1 MKRVSVLGII
11 CLGVIVPLL
20 ASVLGCA
27 QEVTAT
33 VTSVPTKTIAFLT
46 DYGTKDFYVG
56 AVKGRIL
63 QINPEARIID
73 ITHEVTPYDIHEGA
87 VTLLLAARE
96 FANDTVFLAIVD
108 PGVGTERRPIAAQ
121 TNDGKIFVAP
131 DNGLLT
137 FVFQELGVKE
147 VRQIT
152 NESWMRP
159 GERSYSFHGR
169 DVFGPVAA
177 HLSLGKSFSEV
188 GPVITDYVTLPI
200 NPSKVEDGKL
210 IGQVLWIDQ
219 YGNVQ
224 VNITGAQA
232 KDAGWKINDR
242 IRIQVGKAAPFVAP
256 FVHTYGDVPE
266 GDPLIFQASTD
277 FLEISINMGNMAEFL
292 GAEIGAPV
300 ELAKEEIAGS
310 NLYFWCSGASATQLV
325 MVLASGRE

>member
-1 MKRVSVLGII
+1 MSRRTRTFFSLVLVVALI
-11 CLGVIVPLL
+11 L
-20 ASVLGCA
+20 AFLSGCG
-27 QEVTAT
+27 QQPTP
-33 VTSVPTKTIAFLT
+33 TSSPAHPKDIAFLT

-63 QINPEARIID
+63 RINPEVNIVD

-96 FANDTVFLAIVD
+96 FSNDTVFLAIVD

-121 TNDGKIFVAP
+121 TEDGKIFVAP

-137 FVFQELGVKE
+137 FVFQEFGVKE

-152 NESWMRP
+152 NEAWMRP

-169 DVFGPVAA
+169 DIFGPVAA

-188 GPVITDYVTLPI
+188 GPVITDYVNLPI
-200 NPSKVEDGKL
+200 SPSKVEDGKL

-224 VNITGAQA
+224 VNITGKQA
-232 KDAGWKINDR
+232 KDAGWAIDDKIQ
-242 IRIQVGKAAPFVAP
+242 IQVGTAAPFVAP

-277 FLEISINMGNMAEFL
+277 FLEISINMGNMAEFT

-300 ELAKEEIAGS
+300 TLTKE
-310 NLYFWCSGASATQLV
+310 
-325 MVLASGRE
+325 

>member
-1 MKRVSVLGII
+1 MSRQVKTFFSLVLAVV
-11 CLGVIVPLL
+11 LLL
-20 ASVLGCA
+20 ASLSGCA
-27 QEVTAT
+27 QQAT
-33 VTSVPTKTIAFLT
+33 ISAPPIQTKIIAFLT

-63 QINPEARIID
+63 QINPEAKIID

-96 FANDTVFLAIVD
+96 FSNDTVFLAIVD

-137 FVFQELGVKE
+137 FVLQEFGVKE

-169 DVFGPVAA
+169 DIFGPVAA

-210 IGQVLWIDQ
+210 VGQVLWIDQ

-224 VNITGAQA
+224 VNITGKQA
-232 KDAGWKINDR
+232 KDAGWEINDK
-242 IRIQVGKAAPFVAP
+242 IRIEVGTATPLVAP

-266 GDPLIFQASTD
+266 GNPLIFQASTD

-300 ELAKEEIAGS
+300 TLIKE
-310 NLYFWCSGASATQLV
+310 
-325 MVLASGRE
+325 

>member
-1 MKRVSVLGII
+1 MVKLRMPGHGQLLKRAEKFLFLALAAILLVAPLSGCTRQPTSALPP
-11 CLGVIVPLL
+11 VPI
-20 ASVLGCA
+20 
-27 QEVTAT
+27 
-33 VTSVPTKTIAFLT
+33 KTIAFLT

-63 QINPEARIID
+63 QINPEAKIID

-96 FANDTVFLAIVD
+96 FSNDTIFLAIVD

-121 TNDGKIFVAP
+121 TNDNKIFVAP

-137 FVFQELGVKE
+137 FVFQEFGVKE

-169 DVFGPVAA
+169 DIFGPVAA
-177 HLSLGKSFSEV
+177 HLSLGESFSEV
-188 GPVITDYVTLPI
+188 GPVITDYATLPI
-200 NPSKVEDGKL
+200 SPSKVEDGNL

-224 VNITGAQA
+224 VNITGKQA
-232 KDAGWKINDR
+232 EDAGWVINDR
-242 IRIQVGKAAPFVAP
+242 IHIKVGTATPFVAP

-266 GDPLIFQASTD
+266 GKPLIFQASTD
-277 FLEISINMGNMAEFL
+277 FLEISINMGNMAEFT
-292 GAEIGAPV
+292 GAKIGIPV
-300 ELAKEEIAGS
+300 ILTKE
-310 NLYFWCSGASATQLV
+310 
-325 MVLASGRE
+325 

>member
-1 MKRVSVLGII
+1 MAKQANKFLSVALI
-11 CLGVIVPLL
+11 VILL
-20 ASVLGCA
+20 IALLPSCVQQA
-27 QEVTAT
+27 AEISSPT
-33 VTSVPTKTIAFLT
+33 PTKTIAFLT

-63 QINPEARIID
+63 QINPEAKIVD
-73 ITHEVTPYDIHEGA
+73 ITHEVTPFDIHEGA

-96 FANDTVFLAIVD
+96 FSADTVFLAIVD
-108 PGVGTERRPIAAQ
+108 PGVGTERRPIAAETQ
-121 TNDGKIFVAP
+121 DGKIFVGP
-131 DNGLLT
+131 DNGLFT
-137 FVFQELGVKE
+137 FVLQEFGLKE

-177 HLSLGKSFSEV
+177 HLSMGKSFSEI

-200 NPSKVEDGKL
+200 SPSKVEDGKL

-224 VNITGAQA
+224 VNITGKLA
-232 KDAGWKINDR
+232 KDAGWKINDK
-242 IRIQVGKAAPFVAP
+242 IRIEVGTATPFVAP

-277 FLEISINMGNMAEFL
+277 FLEISINMGNMAEFT

-300 ELAKEEIAGS
+300 TLTKE
-310 NLYFWCSGASATQLV
+310 
-325 MVLASGRE
+325 